1 MKQGPAQ
8 TFSQGNPG
16 DNGSEKVKREVKK
29 EREGG
34 RGREKR
40 EMEASPVP

>member
-1 MKQGPAQ
+1 MNQGPAQ

-29 EREGG
+29 ERE
-34 RGREKR
+34 KR
-40 EMEASPVP
+40 EMEASPVPLIFF